1 MVLFHLKTITHK
13 SKTQWMCQNVFGI
26 SVNPSWSLKNISQVS
41 LLWVEKEIIM
51 RGRGREQKKERWK
64 KEKKE
69 GVWVWTGDTIIQ
81 RNVTL
86 GNFVIDHIYI
96 NLDSIA
102 YYIPS
107 NRNKHI

>member
-1 MVLFHLKTITHK
+1 MKFKKYK
-13 SKTQWMCQNVFGI
+13 SSQSLV
-26 SVNPSWSLKNISQVS
+26 SWEGNYN
-41 LLWVEKEIIM
+41 E
-51 RGRGREQKKERWK
+51 RERQRTEEGEMEERKKD
-64 KEKKE
+64 
-69 GVWVWTGDTIIQ
+69 VCVWTGNTIIQ

-86 GNFVIDHIYI
+86 DNFVIDHIYI